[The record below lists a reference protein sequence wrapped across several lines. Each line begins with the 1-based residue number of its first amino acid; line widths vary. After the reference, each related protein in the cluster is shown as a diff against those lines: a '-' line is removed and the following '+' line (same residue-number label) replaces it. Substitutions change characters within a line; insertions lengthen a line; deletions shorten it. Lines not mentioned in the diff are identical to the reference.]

1 MHWCQTDTIIK
12 IKMQL
17 GFYVNFYV
25 NVNIFDLGCMKMI
38 DRGKGENLKN
48 EYLVCIHF
56 HK

>member
-12 IKMQL
+12 TSF
-17 GFYVNFYV
+17 GFYVNIYV
-25 NVNIFDLGCMKMI
+25 IVNIFDLGCMKMI
-38 DRGKGENLKN
+38 DRGKRGNLKN